1 MKKLKLT
8 LNAVFIFVFLFAGI
22 ASGQVLNSEK
32 LLEQQNKAEELSRQW
47 SGEAF
52 RHSISLF
59 LETADDWTKLKEFS
73 KASNCLREAARLRFL
88 LIDYAAAKD
97 ILKKAIA
104 LDQNNKDSVS
114 ESKSRSLMSVVLLQE
129 GEIAQSESFYKKAVE
144 LADSAQDVEA
154 QAFAYYSAAEFSYF
168 QNESE
173 QTVKLFEKARSFV
186 EKTDN
191 TRLTADIL
199 GELSYAYM
207 KQGDG
212 DSGLKTAQ
220 ESLLK
225 WQNIKDKRGEALI
238 YTAIGLAYKMLGDE
252 QTALDNYYK
261 SQEMFPPDIDLIDQA
276 RALTGVASVY
286 DKYGDD
292 YLVEKNMR
300 RAYFLFQNAKYP
312 QGQLSILPTLI
323 KISYNSGQTKLAEEY
338 YEEVKTLSKKLK
350 NEFLL
355 AFADETM
362 GNEKL
367 KNNLPDEA
375 IAFYDAALIMF
386 ERLKLKQFKAIVN
399 QRLGEAYLKKGNFE
413 ESKSRLNSALQYNR
427 EIKDDFAAAEN
438 LYYLARLHAALDN
451 YDEALVNIRQSI
463 ALTETLYSNVNNSK
477 LKRIYF
483 SSAYDRYELYINFL
497 VKMHARFPGQGFDL
511 QALQAAE
518 KARARLMLET
528 LALSET
534 DLTKDADAVT
544 IKREKEIRALLNTK
558 ADKLTDLLSRDT
570 EKSETEKLSGE
581 IKELENELE
590 EIKARLKEQ
599 SPIYSAIKNPAP
611 FDAADFQ
618 QNILD
623 ENSLLLEF
631 SFGKEESYLWLV
643 GKKEISSY
651 ILPKRE
657 EIENNIEILRNLLKE
672 RELRNGES
680 VENFQKRIAESEIRY
695 QSEAKSLSR
704 KLFGQIAEKLSG
716 KRLIIVP
723 DGELHYFPVAAL
735 PLPDSDSDDP
745 ILLSNETIYEPSAQ
759 TLAALAKIRKQ
770 PIANAKNL
778 LVFSDPIF
786 TSDDARFPSEKLVAE
801 TQPAQ
806 MTLNERFRFVESLGR
821 LPRLAASKDESET
834 IIKTIGASDAENYS
848 GFAATRENLLNL
860 KTDEFKILHFAT
872 HGYVNEEHPELSGIV
887 LSRFDENGRKLNEF
901 FRIQDIYALNL
912 NADLVVLSACETGIG
927 KQIKG
932 EGLMSLNNAFLQ
944 TGAKT
949 VVASLWKVEDGA
961 TLELMKN
968 FYGTMADENL
978 TPSQALRRAQIKLR
992 ENPNYKSPF
1001 YWAAFTVHGDFR
1013 NVPKVSSGFGFWVY
1027 LLPVAALALIG
1038 VYFYRRRRIYSTA
1051 KP

>member
-1 MKKLKLT
+1 MKKANSILK
-8 LNAVFIFVFLFAGI
+8 AAFILLFL
-22 ASGQVLNSEK
+22 ASGIVSAQVLSGDEISQ
-32 LLEQQNKAEELSRQW
+32 QQNKAEELGRQW

-52 RHSISLF
+52 RHSIGLF
-59 LETADDWTKLKEFS
+59 LKTADDWTKLKEFS
-73 KASNCLREAARLRFL
+73 KASNCLREAARLKFL
-88 LIDYAAAKD
+88 LVDYSAAKD
-97 ILKKAIA
+97 ILKKAVA
-104 LDQNNKDSVS
+104 LDQKNKDLVS
-114 ESKSRSLMSVVLLQE
+114 ETKSRSLMSLVLLQE
-129 GEIAQSESFYKKAVE
+129 GDIEQSEIFYKKAVE
-144 LADSAQDVEA
+144 LADSTQDVNA
-154 QAFAYYSAAEFSYF
+154 QAFAYFSAAEFSYF
-168 QNESE
+168 QKDVE
-173 QTVKLFEKARSFV
+173 QTVKLFEKARSLV
-186 EKTDN
+186 EQTEN
-191 TRLTADIL
+191 ARLTAEIL
-199 GELSYAYM
+199 GELGYAYM

-212 DSGLKTAQ
+212 DAGLKTAQ

-225 WQNIKDKRGEALI
+225 WQSINDKRGEALI
-238 YTAIGLAYKMLGDE
+238 YTAIGLAYRMLGNE

-276 RALTGVASVY
+276 RVLTGIASVY

-300 RAYFLFQNAKYP
+300 RAYFLFQNARYP
-312 QGQLSILPTLI
+312 QGQLAILPTLI
-323 KISYNSGQTKLAEEY
+323 KISYNSGQSKLAEEY

-367 KNNLPDEA
+367 RNNLTDEA
-375 IAFYDAALIMF
+375 VTFYNAALKIF
-386 ERLKLKQFKAIVN
+386 ERLKNKQFKALVN

-413 ESKSRLNSALQYNR
+413 ESKTRLNSALQYNR
-427 EIKDDFAAAEN
+427 EIKDDFAAAQN
-438 LYYLARLHAALDN
+438 LYYLARLHAELDN
-451 YDEALVNIRQSI
+451 YDAALANVKESI
-463 ALTETLYSNVNNSK
+463 AMTETLYSSVNNSK

-483 SSAYDRYELYINFL
+483 STAYERYELYINFL
-497 VKMHARFPGQGFDL
+497 VKMHRRFPGQGFDL

-534 DLTKDADAVT
+534 DLTKDADALM

-570 EKSETEKLSGE
+570 EKPETDKLSGE

-590 EIKARLKEQ
+590 EIKARLKQQ

-611 FDAADFQ
+611 FDVNDFQ
-618 QNILD
+618 QKVLD

-631 SFGKEESYLWLV
+631 SFGQQESYLWVV
-643 GKKEISSY
+643 GKNEISSY

-657 EIENNIEILRNLLKE
+657 EIETNVEILRSLLKE
-672 RELRNGES
+672 NELRNGES

-695 QSEAKSLSR
+695 KSEAKSLSR
-704 KLFGQIAEKLSG
+704 KLFGQIAEKLAG

-723 DGELHYFPVAAL
+723 DGELHYFPIAAL
-735 PLPDSDSDDP
+735 PLPDSDSDEP
-745 ILLSNETIYEPSAQ
+745 ILLTNETIYEPSAQ

-770 PIANAKNL
+770 PSLTAKNL

-786 TSDDARFPSEKLVAE
+786 TSDDARFPAEKLLTENE
-801 TQPAQ
+801 TAQ
-806 MTLNERFRFVESLGR
+806 TMQNERFRFVESLGK
-821 LPRLAASKDESET
+821 LPRLVSSKDESET
-834 IIKTIGASDAENYS
+834 IIKTVGAADSENYS

-860 KTDEFKILHFAT
+860 KTDEYKILHFAT

-927 KQIKG
+927 KEVKG

-968 FYGTMADENL
+968 FYGAMANENL
-978 TPSQALRRAQIKLR
+978 TPSEALRRAQIKLR
-992 ENPNYKSPF
+992 GNPQYKSPF
-1001 YWAAFTVHGDFR
+1001 YWAAFTVQGDFR
-1013 NVPKVSSGFGFWVY
+1013 NIPKISGGFGWWVY
-1027 LLPVAALALIG
+1027 LLPIIPLALIG
-1038 VYFYRRRRIYSTA
+1038 IYLYRRKNYSTA